1 MWPPWKNARAKKGRL
16 ARFYLSEQPSL
27 LGDGLCRHAAASETH
42 PLKEPVMSPNHR
54 LHRTFPVFLLLAAL
68 LLSSLPV
75 QAAAARRPPVPA
87 GKVSVLGEDA
97 LSWLRKLVIGWWT
110 RGSAKEGVTID
121 PDGKPIQGASSD
133 EGMSID
139 PNG

>member
-1 MWPPWKNARAKKGRL
+1 
-16 ARFYLSEQPSL
+16 
-27 LGDGLCRHAAASETH
+27 
-42 PLKEPVMSPNHR
+42 MSPNHR

-87 GKVSVLGEDA
+87 GKVSALGEEA
-97 LSWLRKLVIGWWT
+97 LSWLRNLLSGLWM
-110 RGSAKEGVTID
+110 RGSAKEGPTID
-121 PDGKPIQGASSD
+121 PNGQPHQSAPPD
-133 EGMSID
+133 EGMSIG